1 MRVARLAVAGLV
13 AAMLV
18 GGCSAPP
25 GPGPAGA
32 GPSATGTRSLGQ
44 GLVHVH
50 EFPGLGL
57 RLAPPTGRPK
67 LTWPQAARTST
78 VRRFFDH
85 EPPPQVKLADF
96 TSRFHDPVSAALVWL
111 AVDPDQPVFES
122 GPDFKPPAT
131 GDPRRCPLYVVVDAT
146 TGKGHHAW
154 QSCDPPYRG

>member
-18 GGCSAPP
+18 GGCSAKP
-25 GPGPAGA
+25 GLGPAGA
-32 GPSATGTRSLGQ
+32 RAAATGTQPLGQ

-57 RLAPPTGRPK
+57 RLAPPTGRPT
-67 LTWPQAARTST
+67 LTWRQAARTST

-85 EPPPQVKLADF
+85 DPPQIQLADF
-96 TSRFHDPVSAALVWL
+96 TSSFHDPVS
-111 AVDPDQPVFES
+111 VDPDRPVFES

-146 TGKGHHAW
+146 TSKGHHAW
-154 QSCDPPYRG
+154 QTCDPPYRG